1 MKITT
6 IRYYGGAREKVCR
19 LGLADLFLELQQ
31 ILFETRIEL
40 AEEQDANSAAVVREA
55 IDASFQ
61 SGTEWVKIAAGG
73 VDWTKRIRYNQ
84 TYLARL
90 GLRFKVRRV
99 VTCLFVTWYTFAIAS
114 KKAPSTWDVSL
125 FQVSECN
132 GSYRIGHQA

>member
-90 GLRFKVRRV
+90 GVE
-99 VTCLFVTWYTFAIAS
+99 I
-114 KKAPSTWDVSL
+114 
-125 FQVSECN
+125 QVSARSDLLIRDVVHLRNSLQESTIDVGC
-132 GSYRIGHQA
+132 IV